1 LKSGCKGTEYFSNK
15 IKYIKKI
22 TEIFDNFARLK
33 ISFQLDLSDFQQ
45 IYARHPQIIKM
56 TQWAKTAEQ
65 NVKIS
70 GLAGSALS
78 LTISAFF
85 ENTSENQLVIADDV
99 DTAGYLYY
107 DLCQMLNSEH
117 VCFFPSS
124 FKNTIRLSRLDSANE
139 ILRTEVLNRLAN
151 SDKRS
156 IIVTYPEALIQKVI
170 HPSDVQ
176 TNFLRLT
183 VGQKYEFEN
192 LIKKLYHFGFE
203 KVDFVYEPGQFSV
216 RGGILD
222 IFSFSN
228 EMPFR
233 CDFFG
238 EELDSVRTFD
248 IETQLSKEK
257 KKLIDIVPNLH
268 FSKDETLVLFLEYF
282 KNQLFISFQSPA
294 FVRQK
299 MNSLYDELLVKTNEM
314 EQMPDLKKSN
324 ITGDDFFL
332 NLKNFKLIEFSN
344 NSYFKSKTEIDF
356 KTHPQPIFHKNF
368 DLISNNLKEKLK
380 ANYRI
385 YIFSDSE
392 KQTDRI
398 HTIFEDRHDDIH
410 FQAVKYTIHEGF
422 IDDDLSIV
430 CYSDHQIF
438 DRFHKYT
445 LKTDNTRTAKALLT
459 LKELNQFQVGDFL
472 VHIDHGIGTFGGL
485 VRTDVNGRTHEMVKM
500 IFQNGDF
507 IFVSIHSLHRI
518 AKYKGKDG
526 EPPKV
531 NKLGSGAWERLKERT
546 KEKVKDIARD
556 LIRLYARRKKE
567 KGFAFTP
574 DNYLQYEL
582 EASFIYE
589 DTPDQIRTTN
599 DVKFD
604 MESQLPMDRLICG
617 DVGFGKTEVA
627 MRAAFKAAI
636 DGKQTAVLVPTT
648 VLALQHYNTFKE
660 RFKDFPVNVEYFSR
674 AKSSYQTKNI
684 LQRLEKGEID
694 IIIGTHKLVGNN
706 VKFKDLGLLVIDE
719 EQKFGVNVKEKL
731 KNIKINVDTLTMTA
745 TPIPRTLQFSLL
757 GARDL
762 SVINTPPPNRYPIQT
777 EIHTF
782 DEDLIREVIEFE
794 MSRNGQIFFI
804 NNRIQSIYAVEAMI
818 KRIVPTARVVVG
830 HGQMDT
836 EVLEEVIIDFI
847 NYEYDVLVCT
857 AIIENGVDIPNANT
871 MIINSAHHF
880 GLSDLH
886 QLRGRVGRSNKK
898 AYCYLIAPEMSSLT
912 VEARRRLQAIE
923 TFSELGSGFNIAMQD
938 LDIRGAGNLL
948 GAEQSGFIADL
959 GYETY
964 QKILN
969 EAMTELRNEEFA
981 DLYENNPENF
991 AQNVNYVDDCQI
1003 DTDMEIMFP
1012 PEYIENISERIT
1024 IYQELDNITNQ
1035 TQLNNFVTRVEDRFG
1050 KLPSEAQQLIAIVKI
1065 RWLAI
1070 SYGIERLLLKNE
1082 KMTAFFV
1089 SNTNSPFY
1097 QSDAFG
1103 KILQYIVAH
1112 PHRTQLR
1119 EKNNKRSIVF
1129 SDVKTVEHALEIM
1142 NNI

>member
-1 LKSGCKGTEYFSNK
+1 MN
-15 IKYIKKI
+15 
-22 TEIFDNFARLK
+22 
-33 ISFQLDLSDFQQ
+33 LSDFQQ
-45 IYARHPQIIKM
+45 IYARHPQIRKI

-78 LTISAFF
+78 LAISAFF

-99 DTAGYLYY
+99 DAAAYLFN
-107 DLCQMLNSEH
+107 DIRQMLNSES

-124 FKNTIRLSRLDSANE
+124 YKNTIHLSRLDSANE
-139 ILRTEVLNRLAN
+139 ILRIETLNRLIN
-151 SDKRS
+151 RDKPI

-170 HPSDVQ
+170 SPKNVRA
-176 TNFLRLT
+176 NILRLT
-183 VGQKYEFEN
+183 VGEKYDFEM
-192 LIKKLYHFGFE
+192 LIEKLTDFGFQ

-216 RGGILD
+216 RGSILD

-238 EELDSVRTFD
+238 EELDSARIFD

-257 KKLIDIVPNLH
+257 KKVIDIVPNLH
-268 FSKDETLVLFLEYF
+268 FSEEENAVSFLEYF
-282 KNQLFISFQSPA
+282 VNQSFISFQNAA
-294 FVRQK
+294 FVHEK
-299 MNSLYDELLVKTNEM
+299 MNSLYNELLVKANET
-314 EQMPDLKKSN
+314 EQTPNLEKTN

-332 NLKNFKLIEFSN
+332 NFNNFKLIEFSN
-344 NSYFKSKTEIDF
+344 KSYFKSKTEIDF
-356 KTHPQPIFHKNF
+356 NTHPQPIFHKNF

-380 ANYRI
+380 EDYQI

-398 HTIFEDRHDDIH
+398 RAIFEDRHDDIH

-422 IDDDLSIV
+422 IDDDLSLV

-438 DRFHKYT
+438 DRFHKYA
-445 LKTDNTRTAKALLT
+445 LKTDNTRAAKAILT
-459 LKELNQFQVGDFL
+459 LKELNQFQVGDYL

-485 VRTDVNGRTHEMVKM
+485 VRTDVNGRTQEMVKM

-526 EPPKV
+526 EPPIIS
-531 NKLGSGAWERLKERT
+531 KLGSGAWERLKERT
-546 KEKVKDIARD
+546 KAKVKDIARD
-556 LIRLYARRKKE
+556 LIRLYARRKQE
-567 KGFAFTP
+567 KGFAYTP
-574 DNYLQYEL
+574 DNYLQTEL

-589 DTPDQIRTTN
+589 DTPDQIRSTN
-599 DVKFD
+599 DVKRD

-660 RFKDFPVNVEYFSR
+660 RFKDFPVNIEYFSR
-674 AKSSYQTKNI
+674 AKSSLQTKNI

-719 EQKFGVNVKEKL
+719 EQKFGVAVKEKL
-731 KNIKINVDTLTMTA
+731 KNLKTNVDTLTMTA

-762 SVINTPPPNRYPIQT
+762 SVLNTPPPNRYPIQT

-794 MSRNGQIFFI
+794 MRRNGQIFFI
-804 NNRIQSIYAVEAMI
+804 NNRIQSIYAIEAMI
-818 KRIVPTARVVVG
+818 KRIVPTARVAVG
-830 HGQMDT
+830 HGQMHADI
-836 EVLEEVIIDFI
+836 LEEVIIDFM

-857 AIIENGVDIPNANT
+857 AIVENGVDIPNANT
-871 MIINSAHHF
+871 MIINSAHRF

-912 VEARRRLQAIE
+912 VDARRRLQAIE

-969 EAMTELRNEEFA
+969 EAMTELRNDEFA
-981 DLYENNPENF
+981 ELYENNEDNL
-991 AQNVNYVDDCQI
+991 AQNVNYVDDCQV

-1024 IYQELDNITNQ
+1024 IYQELDNIADK
-1035 TQLNNFVTRVEDRFG
+1035 TQLDNFVTKIEDRFG
-1050 KLPSEAQQLIAIVKI
+1050 KLPAEAQQLIAIVKI

-1082 KMTAFFV
+1082 KMTAYFV
-1089 SNTNSPFY
+1089 SNPNSPFY
-1097 QSDAFG
+1097 QSDKFG
-1103 KILQYIVAH
+1103 KILQYVVAH
-1112 PHRTQLR
+1112 PHQTQLR
-1119 EKNNKRSIVF
+1119 EKNDKRSIVF
-1129 SDVKTVEHALEIM
+1129 SNVKTVERALEIM
-1142 NNI
+1142 QHI